1 MILVIKYHVV
11 NRTVQMSTSKKQD
24 RKEDSNTSN
33 NITETYSQLQR
44 EQEQAI
50 TKALDESKDN
60 IRKTTNEARREIPR
74 YTDVVS
80 DYQENTVQAI
90 REVADSYIESQ
101 KDIIVNS
108 YQLWSNW
115 MISPRQIAEDYSN
128 AVSTLADNAI
138 SATRLANNAISA
150 NLQAF
155 NASVQTAKENAK
167 ELSKIGGSTIKAFQQ
182 VSKHPTDR
190 VFAHS

>member
-1 MILVIKYHVV
+1 
-11 NRTVQMSTSKKQD
+11 MSTSKKQD
-24 RKEDSNTSN
+24 RKEDN
-33 NITETYSQLQR
+33 NINETYSQLQR
-44 EQEQAI
+44 EQEQAV

-60 IRKTTNEARREIPR
+60 IKKTTNEARREIPR

-108 YQLWSNW
+108 SQVWSNW
-115 MISPRQIAEDYSN
+115 MISPRQIAEEYSN
-128 AVSTLADNAI
+128 AISSLADNAV
-138 SATRLANNAISA
+138 SATRLANNMISA

-155 NASVQTAKENAK
+155 NTSVQTAKENAK
-167 ELSKIGGSTIKAFQQ
+167 ELSKISANTIKAFQQ
-182 VSKHPTDR
+182 VSKHPDR
-190 VFAHS
+190 HFIA

>member
-1 MILVIKYHVV
+1 
-11 NRTVQMSTSKKQD
+11 MSSTKKQY
-24 RKEDSNTSN
+24 RKEDDNT
-33 NITETYSQLQR
+33 TETYSQLQR
-44 EQEQAI
+44 EQEQAV
-50 TKALDESKDN
+50 TKVLDESKDN
-60 IRKTTNEARREIPR
+60 IKKTTNEARREIPR

-90 REVADSYIESQ
+90 REVADAYIESQ

-108 YQLWSNW
+108 FQLWSNW

-128 AVSTLADNAI
+128 AVSNLADNAV

-155 NASVQTAKENAK
+155 NTSVQTTKESVK
-167 ELSKIGGSTIKAFQQ
+167 ELSKMSGNTIKTSQHVNRLFVLSMKEQE
-182 VSKHPTDR
+182 
-190 VFAHS
+190 

>member
-1 MILVIKYHVV
+1 
-11 NRTVQMSTSKKQD
+11 MSTSKKQD
-24 RKEDSNTSN
+24 RKEDN

-60 IRKTTNEARREIPR
+60 IKKTTNEARREIPR

-101 KDIIVNS
+101 KEIIVNS
-108 YQLWSNW
+108 FQLWSNW
-115 MISPRQIAEDYSN
+115 MISPIQIAEDYSKV
-128 AVSTLADNAI
+128 VSNLADNAI
-138 SATRLANNAISA
+138 SATRLTNNAISA

-155 NASVQTAKENAK
+155 NTSVQTAKENAK
-167 ELSKIGGSTIKAFQQ
+167 ELSKINANTIQAFQQ
-182 VSKHPTDR
+182 VSRHPDR
-190 VFAHS
+190 HFVA

>member
-1 MILVIKYHVV
+1 
-11 NRTVQMSTSKKQD
+11 MSTSKKQQD
-24 RKEDSNTSN
+24 RKEDNNN

-44 EQEQAI
+44 EEEQAV
-50 TKALDESKDN
+50 TKALDESKAN
-60 IRKTTNEARREIPR
+60 INKPTNEARREIPR

-90 REVADSYIESQ
+90 REVADVYIESQ

-108 YQLWSNW
+108 FQLWSNW

-128 AVSTLADNAI
+128 AVSNLADNAI
-138 SATRLANNAISA
+138 SATRLTNNAISA

-155 NASVQTAKENAK
+155 NASVQTAKESVK
-167 ELSKIGGSTIKAFQQ
+167 ELSKMNSNTIKTFQQ
-182 VSKHPTDR
+182 VSKYPDR
-190 VFAHS
+190 HFS

>member
-1 MILVIKYHVV
+1 
-11 NRTVQMSTSKKQD
+11 MSTKKQQQD
-24 RKEDSNTSN
+24 RKQDNNN

-44 EQEQAI
+44 EQEQAV
-50 TKALDESKDN
+50 TRALDESKDN
-60 IRKTTNEARREIPR
+60 IKKTTNEARREIPR

-108 YQLWSNW
+108 FQLWSNW
-115 MISPRQIAEDYSN
+115 MISPRQIAEEYSN
-128 AVSTLADNAI
+128 AVSTLADNAV
-138 SATRLANNAISA
+138 SATRLANNTISA

-155 NASVQTAKENAK
+155 NTSVQTAKESVK
-167 ELSKIGGSTIKAFQQ
+167 ELSKMSSNTIKTFQQ
-182 VSKHPTDR
+182 VSKYPDR
-190 VFAHS
+190 HFS

>member
-1 MILVIKYHVV
+1 
-11 NRTVQMSTSKKQD
+11 MSTSKKQQE
-24 RKEDSNTSN
+24 RKEDNNSN

-60 IRKTTNEARREIPR
+60 IKKTTNEARREIPR

-90 REVADSYIESQ
+90 REVADVYIESQ

-108 YQLWSNW
+108 FQLWSNW

-128 AVSTLADNAI
+128 AVSNLADNAI

-155 NASVQTAKENAK
+155 NTSVQTAKESVK
-167 ELSKIGGSTIKAFQQ
+167 ELSKMSGNTIKAFQQ
-182 VSKHPTDR
+182 VSKHPNTLTGSS
-190 VFAHS
+190 FPA

>member
-1 MILVIKYHVV
+1 
-11 NRTVQMSTSKKQD
+11 MSTSKKQD
-24 RKEDSNTSN
+24 RKEDN
-33 NITETYSQLQR
+33 NINETYSQLQR
-44 EQEQAI
+44 EQEQAV

-60 IRKTTNEARREIPR
+60 IKKTTNEARKDISR

-90 REVADSYIESQ
+90 REVADAYIESQ

-108 YQLWSNW
+108 FQLWSNW

-128 AVSTLADNAI
+128 AVSNLADNAV

-155 NASVQTAKENAK
+155 NTSIQTSKESVK
-167 ELSKIGGSTIKAFQQ
+167 ELSKMSSNTIKAFQQ
-182 VSKHPTDR
+182 VSKYPDR
-190 VFAHS
+190 HFS

>member
-1 MILVIKYHVV
+1 
-11 NRTVQMSTSKKQD
+11 MSSTKKQD
-24 RKEDSNTSN
+24 RKEDDNT
-33 NITETYSQLQR
+33 TEKTYSQLQR
-44 EQEQAI
+44 EQEQAV

-60 IRKTTNEARREIPR
+60 IKKTTDEARKDISR

-90 REVADSYIESQ
+90 REVADAYIESQ

-108 YQLWSNW
+108 FQLWSNW
-115 MISPRQIAEDYSN
+115 MISPRQVAEDYSK
-128 AVSTLADNAI
+128 AVSNLADNTI

-155 NASVQTAKENAK
+155 NTSVQTTKESVK
-167 ELSKIGGSTIKAFQQ
+167 ELSKMSSNTIKTFQQ
-182 VSKHPTDR
+182 VSKYPDR
-190 VFAHS
+190 HFS